1 MNQKPEKDNKKRPRA
16 LSPTPLR
23 DWVVAQ
29 PKARR
34 AGLVLLFTV
43 LIACGG
49 KAGVV
54 FSFTPVPATHQVF
67 FVMLAGAILGSRLG
81 TMSALCYLLASSWW
95 GGLWPIGSGPAPMV
109 GSLSGFLWS
118 LPLVAYLS
126 GVFVER
132 MGSEKPAL
140 FAMGVSAGI
149 AAFDAF
155 GTTRLL
161 SSMEVDASEA
171 FAKGAAFFL
180 GQHFAHGALT
190 VLIASTASSTL
201 QAREKK

>member
-1 MNQKPEKDNKKRPRA
+1 MNKKEDNQKRPRS
-16 LSPTPLR
+16 LSTTPLR
-23 DWVVAQ
+23 DWVAKQ
-29 PKARR
+29 PLARR
-34 AGLVLLFTV
+34 AGLVLLFSI

-81 TMSALCYLLASSWW
+81 TMSALCYLLAASCF
-95 GGLWPIGSGPAPMV
+95 GVLWPVGSTAAPMPMV

-118 LPLVAYLS
+118 LPLVAFLS
-126 GVFVER
+126 GFFVEKFA
-132 MGSEKPAL
+132 SEKPVV

-155 GTTRLL
+155 GTTRLVA
-161 SSMEVDASEA
+161 SMQVDVTEA

-190 VLIASTASSTL
+190 VLIASTTSSTL